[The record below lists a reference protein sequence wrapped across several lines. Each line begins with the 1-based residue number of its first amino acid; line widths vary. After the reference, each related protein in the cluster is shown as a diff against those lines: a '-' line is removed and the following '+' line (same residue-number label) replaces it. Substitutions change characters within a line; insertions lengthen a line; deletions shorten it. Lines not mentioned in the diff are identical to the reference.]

1 MVDKC
6 DILWYTYCMSIF
18 SFIGKIFKPVADLVD
33 NLHTSE
39 EEKLEIKSK
48 MMEMQFEFQSKILDY
63 ETKLMESKATI
74 VESEAKSE
82 HFLTAAWRPIT
93 MLLFTGIIVLRWFG
107 LTDASI
113 SQELEL
119 KLFSIVQLGLGGY
132 IVGRSGEKIAKEW
145 RDK

>member
-1 MVDKC
+1 
-6 DILWYTYCMSIF
+6 MSIF
-18 SFIGKIFKPVADLVD
+18 SFIGKIFKPVTDLVD
-33 NLHTSE
+33 DLHTSE
-39 EEKLEIKSK
+39 EEKLQVKSK

-63 ETKLMESKATI
+63 ETRLMESKATI
-74 VESEAKSE
+74 IESEAKSE

-107 LTDASI
+107 LTDAGI

>member
-1 MVDKC
+1 
-6 DILWYTYCMSIF
+6 MSVF
-18 SFIGKIFKPVADLVD
+18 SFIGKIFKPVTDLVD

-48 MMEMQFEFQSKILDY
+48 MMEMQFEFQSKVLDY

-74 VESEAKSE
+74 VEAEAKSD

-107 LTDASI
+107 FTDSSI

-145 RDK
+145 KQ